1 MSKACSLAG
10 PSVTT
15 AGTGFVVNGDDVLV
29 KASWPSYRVNHP
41 LTFGAVCSSRPRAT
55 TNPFLNTARTSSA

>member
-15 AGTGFVVNGDDVLV
+15 ASTGFVVNGDDVLV
-29 KASWPSYRVNHP
+29 KASWPSYRVNY
-41 LTFGAVCSSRPRAT
+41 R
-55 TNPFLNTARTSSA
+55 